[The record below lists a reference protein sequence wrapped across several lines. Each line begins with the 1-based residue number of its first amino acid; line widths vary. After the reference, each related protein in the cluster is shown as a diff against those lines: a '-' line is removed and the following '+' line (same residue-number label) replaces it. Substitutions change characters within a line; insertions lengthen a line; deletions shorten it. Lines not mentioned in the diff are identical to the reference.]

1 MIELTALLTS
11 ILTPAVK
18 LQLIGLVKGA
28 IALGGW
34 DIITGAM
41 PNRRMKRLSTIL
53 RAVNFTI
60 EKVVVVLT
68 VVYNT
73 IEKVQ
78 GYGTD
83 KSDRV

>member
-60 EKVVVVLT
+60 KKVVAVLVVT
-68 VVYNT
+68 SNG
-73 IEKVQ
+73 IDKVQ
-78 GYGTD
+78 AYGSD
-83 KSDRV
+83 KKDKV

>member
-1 MIELTALLTS
+1 MVELTTLITS
-11 ILTPAVK
+11 LLTPAVK
-18 LQLIGLVKGA
+18 LQLIGLIKGA

-34 DIITGAM
+34 DLVTGAM
-41 PNRRMKRLSTIL
+41 PNRKMKRLSTIL

-60 EKVVVVLT
+60 EKAVVGLT

-73 IEKVQ
+73 IEKIQ

-83 KSDRV
+83 KTDKV

>member
-1 MIELTALLTS
+1 MIELAALF
-11 ILTPAVK
+11 TPAVK
-18 LQLIGLVKGA
+18 LQLIGLIKGA

-34 DIITGAM
+34 DLVTGAM
-41 PNRRMKRLSTIL
+41 PNRKMKRLSTIL

-73 IEKVQ
+73 IDKVQ

-83 KSDRV
+83 KADKV